1 MSFRI
6 CPLVKRYICYNLHVI
21 FFLYID
27 PIVMKTMTPEEIKL
41 CDGEWSNN
49 WQISKFAALGTL
61 CLLTL
66 WELMQLTTKIVNGQF
81 QEFFGWQNMIEGVMI
96 SLTFTFYLVEHLEYD
111 HSKLFYSYFIIKF
124 SSSYLISIFFQQ
136 LQTTF

>member
-6 CPLVKRYICYNLHVI
+6 CPLVKSSICYNLHVI

-41 CDGEWSNN
+41 CDGRWSNN

-66 WELMQLTTKIVNGQF
+66 WELMQLTSKIVNGQF
-81 QEFFGWQNMIEGVMI
+81 REYFGWQNMIEGLMI
-96 SLTFTFYLVEHLEYD
+96 SLTLTFFLVEHLEYD
-111 HSKLFYSYFIIKF
+111 SSK
-124 SSSYLISIFFQQ
+124 
-136 LQTTF
+136 